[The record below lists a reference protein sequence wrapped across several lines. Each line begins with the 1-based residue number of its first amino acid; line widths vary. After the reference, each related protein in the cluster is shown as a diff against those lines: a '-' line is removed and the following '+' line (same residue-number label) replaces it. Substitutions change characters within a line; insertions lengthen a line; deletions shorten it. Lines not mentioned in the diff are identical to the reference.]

1 MTLTAE
7 RPCLLGNESELR
19 TAYKPPNANVL
30 AKDIGRIDQHF
41 RRFIEL
47 SPFVCMG
54 TSGPD
59 RSCDVSPRG
68 GEPGFV
74 HVLDETTLAM
84 PDRPGNN
91 RLDSLTNIVSG
102 SGVGLL
108 FLIPGFGDTL
118 RVNGVARISTDPAL
132 VERFRIDGKA
142 PLSVIVIEVKEIY
155 LHCPKALVRSRLWD
169 PEARQDREAFPSAG
183 TIYRDQLALKPDA
196 TAIDAVLDQDTRDIL
211 LAHAREDA
219 AHALANSYSALR
231 ELRSMRKIV
240 VRFFVGVAAVAV
252 VVIVLAV
259 GVLAGR

>member
-7 RPCLLGNESELR
+7 RPSLLSNDDDLR
-19 TAYKPPNANVL
+19 TAYRYPTANVL
-30 AKDIGRIDQHF
+30 AKDIGRIDEHF

-47 SPFVCMG
+47 SPFVCLG

-74 HVLDETTLAM
+74 HVLSETTLAI

-91 RLDSLTNIVSG
+91 RVDSLTNIVSG

-108 FLIPGFGDTL
+108 FMIPGFGDTL
-118 RVNGVARISTDPAL
+118 RVNGAAQVSTDPAL
-132 VERFRIDGKA
+132 LERFRVDGKA
-142 PLSVIVIEVKEIY
+142 PLSVVLIEVKEIY

-169 PEARQDREAFPSAG
+169 PAARQDRGAFPSAG

-196 TAIDAVLDQDTRDIL
+196 TAIDAVLDNDTRDRL
-211 LAHAREDA
+211 
-219 AHALANSYSALR
+219 Y
-231 ELRSMRKIV
+231 
-240 VRFFVGVAAVAV
+240 
-252 VVIVLAV
+252 
-259 GVLAGR
+259 